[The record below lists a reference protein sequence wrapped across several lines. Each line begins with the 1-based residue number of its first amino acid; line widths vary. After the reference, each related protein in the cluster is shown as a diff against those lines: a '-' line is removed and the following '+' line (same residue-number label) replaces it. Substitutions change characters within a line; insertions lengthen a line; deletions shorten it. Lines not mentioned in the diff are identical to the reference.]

1 MALMSTLRPGC
12 GHTPIAAGPVDAVH
26 GMVSHRV
33 LKGRSV
39 NLEDVDDA
47 AERLS
52 VVHFCG

>member
-1 MALMSTLRPGC
+1 MEVAWE
-12 GHTPIAAGPVDAVH
+12 AAGPVDAVH

-33 LKGRSV
+33 LKGCSV

-52 VVHFCG
+52 VVYFCG